1 MYRFG
6 LETDGRPAQ
15 PPFPPVDVVK
25 IVHGLENLIG
35 ADQTTS
41 AAEAAPT
48 VTDHQDPVLSTSE
61 KQPNNTIPVAT
72 EDISEDI
79 SKESSTVES
88 STFSQKQPEN
98 TVPVPVPTEETVKD
112 SPKFDPSTTVAAGMS
127 SPCI

>member
-72 EDISEDI
+72 EEI